1 MLKVAVE
8 ARGYG
13 VSYHPVEV
21 GEFRF
26 TLSWTKRYATD
37 PGAEAEP
44 YTARLKV
51 ERDYPG
57 EGWGFHSSVKEYG
70 PDAATACQYA
80 INSLWWKVDAAKRM
94 AALDSIRH

>member
-44 YTARLKV
+44 YTARV
-51 ERDYPG
+51 EGR
-57 EGWGFHSSVKEYG
+57 
-70 PDAATACQYA
+70 A
-80 INSLWWKVDAAKRM
+80 
-94 AALDSIRH
+94 